1 MNPLKNR
8 IRGWLLAVII
18 GGISLGAWF
27 FSGGWLE
34 MRPMELFHTPDA
46 IVILGGGDEA
56 RVRQGFMLSEM
67 FPKVPV
73 VVTGDGGTIFAE
85 LTHRGIPSDRI
96 QYEPAAKTTVENAIL
111 TAPILT
117 QIHAR
122 RVILVTNWF
131 HALRAR
137 RIFEKYQP
145 SRDFVVSFEHKPD
158 PLLKWDRD
166 SQLRERFAILYNFL
180 RYGVWSF

>member
-34 MRPMELFHTPDA
+34 
-46 IVILGGGDEA
+46 
-56 RVRQGFMLSEM
+56 
-67 FPKVPV
+67 
-73 VVTGDGGTIFAE
+73 TGDGGTIFAE